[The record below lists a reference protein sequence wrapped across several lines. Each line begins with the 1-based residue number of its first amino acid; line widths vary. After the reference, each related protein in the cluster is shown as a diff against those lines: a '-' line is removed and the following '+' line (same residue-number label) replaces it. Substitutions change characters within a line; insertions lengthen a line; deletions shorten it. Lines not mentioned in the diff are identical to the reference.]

1 LRIGPNTYSLGRAN
15 ALSLAHSLVKD
26 KKYDAAGRI
35 CEAILGWDAHAPQP
49 AILLAC
55 CKAGL
60 RDYAACNRIL
70 EAVFAGDK
78 KHLVEHLQAALV
90 YQNLGMTPDA
100 VTELVAVADDFP
112 GLPII
117 CLLLGDEYAAMGDRR
132 KAGLCWRLAIARDVP
147 EGPIAL
153 AARRQLIRVESG

>member
-1 LRIGPNTYSLGRAN
+1 MMIRATSNSTQFAARGRRLKLRIGPNTYSLGRAN

-70 EAVFAGDK
+70 EAVFAGD
-78 KHLVEHLQAALV
+78 
-90 YQNLGMTPDA
+90 
-100 VTELVAVADDFP
+100 
-112 GLPII
+112 
-117 CLLLGDEYAAMGDRR
+117 
-132 KAGLCWRLAIARDVP
+132 
-147 EGPIAL
+147 
-153 AARRQLIRVESG
+153 